1 MAELALWVDSLP
13 KKGNLSSTCQ
23 HQTSCQWFNWK
34 VQNKNHFCEEP
45 SLVVGRSKHYNEDA
59 TYPPRFARR
68 LERLDNRRSAQSK
81 EGPRIVP
88 NGEANDKKVFTFS
101 VHDNRHHI
109 KAPEK
114 KTVLSQSH
122 RQSQSSNINTTM
134 SWSNN
139 MKDSEYVATKTA
151 PDREVL
157 RTDPY
162 LPPQAFYRRFPKE
175 HSPEKYQ
182 TLDRRR
188 SRSNIISQEGVS
200 CNERN
205 ISLPILAQPQSYIGF
220 QADQPKN
227 VAPTKPRG
235 RGWCYSKPGWC
246 YSYHGK
252 TFSKRV
258 TNATQ
263 HACYRF

>member
-23 HQTSCQWFNWK
+23 HETSCRWYNWK
-34 VQNKNHFCEEP
+34 QQNKNHFCEEP

-68 LERLDNRRSAQSK
+68 LDRLDNRRRAKPTGIQ
-81 EGPRIVP
+81 RIVP
-88 NGEANDKKVFTFS
+88 NGEAKDKNVFTFS
-101 VHDNRHHI
+101 MHDNRHHI

-114 KTVLSQSH
+114 KTVLSQPD

-139 MKDSEYVATKTA
+139 MKDTEYVVTRTA
-151 PDREVL
+151 PDREIL
-157 RTDPY
+157 HTDSH
-162 LPPQAFYRRFPKE
+162 LPPQKMFRRFPKKHGQE
-175 HSPEKYQ
+175 VQ
-182 TLDRRR
+182 LGQDRRR
-188 SRSNIISQEGVS
+188 SRSNIIAQEGVPLP
-200 CNERN
+200 EQK

-220 QADQPKN
+220 QADQPKR
-227 VAPTKPRG
+227 ASARKIHTK
-235 RGWCYSKPGWC
+235 SSPGWC
-246 YSYHGK
+246 YSYQRK
-252 TFSKRV
+252 TFSQRV
-258 TNATQ
+258 SNATQ